1 MLRCETCSCNQV
13 FSKQLKLKPRS
24 PPHLVLHL
32 KRFDAAKNKKISRPV
47 LFPSSLDMS
56 PYSVPAPPG
65 EGEDET
71 MNYSL
76 YAVVNHEGGLHQGHY
91 TSHVKRDGKWYRCQD
106 EKVYVVDEK
115 AVLAE
120 SSTAYVLF
128 YSKQQQ

>member
-13 FSKQLKLKPRS
+13 FSKQLKLKPRF

-47 LFPSSLDMS
+47 LFPPTLDMS
-56 PYSVPAPPG
+56 PYAVPVSAG
-65 EGEDET
+65 EEGET
-71 MNYSL
+71 MNYGL

-91 TSHVKRDGKWYRCQD
+91 TSHVKRDGKWYMCQD

-120 SSTAYVLF
+120 NSTAYVLF
-128 YSKQQQ
+128 YTKHQ